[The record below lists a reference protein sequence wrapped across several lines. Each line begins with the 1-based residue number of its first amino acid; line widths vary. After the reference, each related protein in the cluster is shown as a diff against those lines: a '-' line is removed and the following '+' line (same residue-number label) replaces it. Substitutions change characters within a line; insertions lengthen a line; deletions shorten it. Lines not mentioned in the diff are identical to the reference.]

1 MLREVDVLGDDVL
14 DPTKPATATMI
25 PPSLWPTS
33 RSSARSRVRAQA
45 GGEEERRK
53 ERAGAGRPGI
63 TTVPYVPAA
72 AGEVAEAVGRRE
84 HDERDVDVAEDGEL
98 VGLLDEAVAA
108 LGEGDL
114 PVGGVLD
121 PLDLQL
127 HAPHGR
133 RRRVAEAVGGG
144 SGEPASEAREDE
156 AAGGYAYARAGV
168 GRSVAFGGR
177 RREFVGRG

>member
-1 MLREVDVLGDDVL
+1 M
-14 DPTKPATATMI
+14 
-25 PPSLWPTS
+25 
-33 RSSARSRVRAQA
+33 
-45 GGEEERRK
+45 
-53 ERAGAGRPGI
+53 
-63 TTVPYVPAA
+63 PAA
-72 AGEVAEAVGRRE
+72 AGEVAEAVGGRE

-133 RRRVAEAVGGG
+133 RRVAEAEVGGA
-144 SGEPASEAREDE
+144 ASEAREEEE
-156 AAGGYAYARAGV
+156 AAGG
-168 GRSVAFGGR
+168 
-177 RREFVGRG
+177 